1 MIIFSRG
8 FKAGVLPSNIL
19 LALLPSGLPAT
30 QYSFVTW
37 GNPSGFQ
44 QEEGMSDPGAQ
55 RVNPTTGRPPRPAS
69 IFLSDEGLQK
79 QQKFQV
85 PVLENHII
93 NHFKK
98 HQKLIRSEEG
108 PVVATEPAAPAVGES
123 MDIMTTLQQT
133 LRKSLAYGGLARGLY
148 EGAKVIE
155 KRTAQLVVLAKDC
168 DQPDYVKLVK
178 NLCAEHL

>member
-79 QQKFQV
+79 QQ
-85 PVLENHII
+85 N
-93 NHFKK
+93 FKK

>member
-93 NHFKK
+93 NQLSLDEQNSINLKF
-98 HQKLIRSEEG
+98 QEASE
-108 PVVATEPAAPAVGES
+108 ADT
-123 MDIMTTLQQT
+123 
-133 LRKSLAYGGLARGLY
+133 
-148 EGAKVIE
+148 KV
-155 KRTAQLVVLAKDC
+155 
-168 DQPDYVKLVK
+168 
-178 NLCAEHL
+178 